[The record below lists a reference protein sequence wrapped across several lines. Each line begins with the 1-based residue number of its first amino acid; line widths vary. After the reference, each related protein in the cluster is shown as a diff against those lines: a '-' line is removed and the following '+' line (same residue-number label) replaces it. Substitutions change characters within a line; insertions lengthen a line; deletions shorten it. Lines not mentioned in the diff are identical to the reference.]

1 MHREERRYGGRRRYP
16 GVSVLV
22 LDAVVDV
29 FLDLGHIVV
38 VLAQVRGVL
47 DKLVV
52 FFVDLRPVL
61 VFILGVA
68 AVRLI
73 IAGFGDIVGLGGGIH
88 IVFGNLDRAC
98 VLGFGF
104 LLQARRAFRLDRGGQ
119 GKGSAALRALDV
131 FFLEVVKRR
140 AAILADPFL
149 APCLI
154 SHPSISFG
162 LLF

>member
-1 MHREERRYGGRRRYP
+1 MHPEGRRCGGRRRYP

-22 LDAVVDV
+22 LYAVVDV

-73 IAGFGDIVGLGGGIH
+73 IAGFGDIVRLGSGIH
-88 IVFGNLDRAC
+88 IVLGNLDRVC

-104 LLQARRAFRLDRGGQ
+104 LLQACRAFRLDRGGARKRQ
-119 GKGSAALRALDV
+119 RRIEGTRC
-131 FFLEVVKRR
+131 FF
-140 AAILADPFL
+140 
-149 APCLI
+149 
-154 SHPSISFG
+154 S
-162 LLF
+162 